1 MTTGDTLSRA
11 MRERDFGALETV
23 LAPDVVFASP
33 LTSTVRFEG
42 REEVIAL
49 FKIVREALEDLE
61 YVESFAGD
69 GVEALRFRARVGA
82 EPIEG
87 VDVLRLDEHGR
98 VREMSVFVRPLPAAG
113 ALLAAL
119 APEVVRPAGRWRAA
133 VAGAMSA
140 PLPVMLRRGDRVA
153 AWLVRPAASRAPAAR
168 RRHRAGRAQS
178 R

>member
-1 MTTGDTLSRA
+1 

-23 LAPDVVFASP
+23 LAPDITFASP

-49 FKIVREALEDLE
+49 FKTVRAALDDLE
-61 YVESFAGD
+61 YVDAFTGD
-69 GVEALRFRARVGA
+69 GTEALRFRARVRG

-87 VDVLRLDEHGR
+87 VDVLHLDEQGR

-119 APEVVRPAGRWRAA
+119 APQVARPAGRWRAA
-133 VAGAMSA
+133 VAGALSA
-140 PLPVMLRRGDRVA
+140 PLPVMLRRGDQLA
-153 AWLVRPAASRAPAAR
+153 ARLVRPAASRARAAR
-168 RRHRAGRAQS
+168 RRRPAAQPSS